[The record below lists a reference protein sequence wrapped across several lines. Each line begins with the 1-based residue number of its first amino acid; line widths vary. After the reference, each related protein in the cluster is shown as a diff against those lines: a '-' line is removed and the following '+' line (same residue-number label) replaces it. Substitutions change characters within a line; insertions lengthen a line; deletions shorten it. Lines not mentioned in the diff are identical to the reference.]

1 MRLTPQDQEKLLFH
15 LAGMLARERKER
27 GLKLNYT
34 EAAAYISSEL
44 LELARDGKE
53 AAELMNLGT
62 KLLSTEDV
70 MDGVPQMLEQV
81 QIEATFPD
89 GTKLVT
95 VHHPIRPRQ
104 EEASSS
110 FTPGEVMVGADPIVL
125 NKGKAIKTIRVA
137 NLGDRPIQVGSHY
150 HFFEVNKSLSFDRKE
165 AFGFRLDIPS
175 GTSVR
180 FEPGEEKTVNLTE
193 LGGKQEVFGLNDLTR
208 GRDREAAEKE
218 AAEKGFFGEGYD
230 ER

>member
-1 MRLTPQDQEKLLFH
+1 MRLTPQDQEKLLLH
-15 LAGMLARERKER
+15 LAGRLAKERKDR

-34 EAAAYISSEL
+34 EAAAYISAEL

-53 AAELMNLGT
+53 AAELMDLGT
-62 KLLSTEDV
+62 KLLRADEV

-95 VHHPIRPRQ
+95 VHQPIRPGK
-104 EEASSS
+104 EAVSA

-125 NKGKAIKTIRVA
+125 NRGKAGKTIQVT

-150 HFFEVNKSLSFDRKE
+150 HFYEANASLSFDRKE
-165 AFGFRLDIPS
+165 AFGCRLDIPS

-180 FEPGEEKTVNLTE
+180 FEPGEKKTVALTE
-193 LGGKQEVFGLNDLTR
+193 LGGRKVVFGLNDLNR
-208 GRDREAAEKE
+208 GKAWPGAGKDGTDGGEKE
-218 AAEKGFFGEGYD
+218 EGQS
-230 ER
+230 

>member
-1 MRLTPQDQEKLLFH
+1 
-15 LAGMLARERKER
+15 
-27 GLKLNYT
+27 
-34 EAAAYISSEL
+34 
-44 LELARDGKE
+44 
-53 AAELMNLGT
+53 MNLGT

-125 NKGKAIKTIRVA
+125 NKGKAVKTIRVA

-193 LGGKQEVFGLNDLTR
+193 LGGKQMMFGLNDLTR
-208 GRDREAAEKE
+208 GPDREAAEKE